1 MSPQR
6 TKGQS
11 PKPPREPRAPVRAES
26 QPSADTARAW
36 RAVIRNGL
44 I

>member
-6 TKGQS
+6 IKGQS
-11 PKPPREPRAPVRAES
+11 QKPPREPRAPARADS
-26 QPSADTARAW
+26 QPSAETARAW